1 MRDSGS
7 ATKQL
12 VYELRALGNACY
24 LQSDF
29 HRAEQHYRLALNLY
43 ETSFPDM
50 HEEALLCL
58 LGLVH
63 VLEGQGKTS
72 EAQQLEATIPTLNA
86 RRRTATTNDE
96 DVEALEIRPTVYS
109 R

>member
-1 MRDSGS
+1 MSDSGS

-24 LQSDF
+24 LQGDF
-29 HRAEQHYRLALNLY
+29 GRAEQHYRLALNLY

-58 LGLVH
+58 MGLVQ
-63 VLEGQGKTS
+63 VLEVQGKTS
-72 EAQQLEATIPTLNA
+72 EAQQLESSIPTLNA
-86 RRRTATTNDE
+86 RRRTTTMNDKQ
-96 DVEALEIRPTVYS
+96 VEALAIRPTVYS